1 MTSSFKII
9 AGAGLALLIAAS
21 LGGCGRRGALE
32 APPGATSAPAKATT
46 ADDEDDERPT
56 MPTSGGLIQGFT
68 PGMTPTNKPGKKDAQ
83 KKATPPAAS
92 GSFFLDPLL

>member
-1 MTSSFKII
+1 MTSPFKII
-9 AGAGLALLIAAS
+9 AGAGLALLIAVS

-32 APPGATSAPAKATT
+32 APPGAKSAPAKAV
-46 ADDEDDERPT
+46 ADEDEDERPT
-56 MPTSGGLIQGFT
+56 MPVGGGLIQGFT
-68 PGMTPTNKPGKKDAQ
+68 PGTTPSNKPGKNDAQ